1 MPWIYEHQRN
11 WRIALLILMVLALMG
26 PWAFDQINVPAKY
39 ECTAPNVRLEGD
51 FCGVPITGLQSILW
65 IGSGLIFMIFG
76 LLTVDFALFEMIRE
90 LLIVWLLLFPFLPF
104 ISTLL
109 LILRGN
115 NRRRQVFTI
124 LAWILAL
131 VGDLFIG
138 LANYP
143 HLFWALWGIWLHAAV
158 AVCALILEIIVYLSI
173 HKTQKESDLGCLS
186 GEL

>member
-1 MPWIYEHQRN
+1 MSWIYEHQRN

-65 IGSGLIFMIFG
+65 LGSGLTFIIFG
-76 LLTVDFALFEMIRE
+76 LLTGDFALFEMIRE

-109 LILRGN
+109 LIPRGN
-115 NRRRQVFTI
+115 NRRRQVFTL
-124 LAWILAL
+124 LAWLLAL

-143 HLFWALWGIWLHAAV
+143 RLFWEVWGIWLYIGLAIS
-158 AVCALILEIIVYLSI
+158 ALILEILVIISNR
-173 HKTQKESDLGCLS
+173 QGP
-186 GEL
+186 ELLADAQSVLP